1 MRSILLRMVESCA
14 SVDCFSC
21 RSFARYDRWRRAR
34 WPRDLPILCES
45 SSMAS
50 LVDDA
55 KDTAAHVHLEINTNK
70 KTLLSLS
77 LSEGQATEIRQA
89 PEKRAGLN

>member
-34 WPRDLPILCES
+34 CPRDLPILCES

-55 KDTAAHVHLEINTNK
+55 NDTAATRPLRNEHPQTN
-70 KTLLSLS
+70 SVFVS
-77 LSEGQATEIRQA
+77 I
-89 PEKRAGLN
+89 

>member
-1 MRSILLRMVESCA
+1 
-14 SVDCFSC
+14 
-21 RSFARYDRWRRAR
+21 
-34 WPRDLPILCES
+34 
-45 SSMAS
+45 MAS